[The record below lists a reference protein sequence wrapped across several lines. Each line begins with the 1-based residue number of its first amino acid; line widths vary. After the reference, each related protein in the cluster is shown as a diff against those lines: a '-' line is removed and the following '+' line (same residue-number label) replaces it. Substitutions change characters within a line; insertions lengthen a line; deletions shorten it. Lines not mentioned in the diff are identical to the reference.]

1 MFFIFRLEVGL
12 AKKEDEM
19 LMWPEVVVG
28 DQMGEYFVDPDQ
40 ARIIHDRLAHLTS
53 DELVGFIAASSLYMF
68 HLTLS
73 SIHTNVALHILIMI
87 LA

>member
-53 DELVGFIAASSLYMF
+53 DELVGFIQLLPPHCTCF
-68 HLTLS
+68 
-73 SIHTNVALHILIMI
+73 I
-87 LA
+87 